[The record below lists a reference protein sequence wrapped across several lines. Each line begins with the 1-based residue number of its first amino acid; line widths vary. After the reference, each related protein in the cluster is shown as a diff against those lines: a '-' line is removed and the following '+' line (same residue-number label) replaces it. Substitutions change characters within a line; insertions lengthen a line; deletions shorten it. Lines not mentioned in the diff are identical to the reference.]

1 MLLEWLL
8 KNNKVR
14 LMLNI
19 IWTNCFLLQFIPWH
33 WFYIKLVCQSPNL
46 KPTGMGWQLI
56 GNSLVV
62 YSGFKA
68 KLCKTLL
75 HSGFQAK
82 LCTTLVALAWLTSLS
97 DCSNAYD
104 SHLGSH
110 SHDVLPFGSTE
121 IHVYGHRTPENT
133 IFCLKKKSDILLCSL
148 GSCDHIHWFQWLW
161 LAIHHG
167 YVTLNGSHV
176 HWNKQKDL

>member
-62 YSGFKA
+62 YNGA
-68 KLCKTLL
+68 YLDNDYMITQLP
-75 HSGFQAK
+75 
-82 LCTTLVALAWLTSLS
+82 LVLIF
-97 DCSNAYD
+97 YD
-104 SHLGSH
+104 SIPSSVAQEVQQLTIAEQVYYTFDGHLTWSTLNSDPASSYFINMAPNGRFKKNRKKTSALSKSEIQYLSENTSFTPETISDWH
-110 SHDVLPFGSTE
+110 KVTVLP
-121 IHVYGHRTPENT
+121 
-133 IFCLKKKSDILLCSL
+133 CS
-148 GSCDHIHWFQWLW
+148 C
-161 LAIHHG
+161 
-167 YVTLNGSHV
+167 T
-176 HWNKQKDL
+176 